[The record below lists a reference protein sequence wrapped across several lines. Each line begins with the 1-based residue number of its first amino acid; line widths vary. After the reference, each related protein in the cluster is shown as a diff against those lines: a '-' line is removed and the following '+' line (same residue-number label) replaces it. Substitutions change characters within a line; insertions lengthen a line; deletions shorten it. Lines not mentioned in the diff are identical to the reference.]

1 MSAHIQNPARSSHR
15 LATRG
20 GKKFGL
26 AAAVVF
32 LVTAGVAPTS
42 ALEDV
47 KTSFW
52 VENDSIEIGRVVA
65 GHTASAIFVF
75 HNDGETDVHIVHATP
90 S

>member
-1 MSAHIQNPARSSHR
+1 MSAHIQNPARS
-15 LATRG
+15 
-20 GKKFGL
+20 GKKCGL

-32 LVTAGVAPTS
+32 LVTAGVTPTS

-65 GHTASAIFVF
+65 GHTASATFVF
-75 HNDGETDVHIVHATP
+75 NNDGETDVHIVHATP

>member
-1 MSAHIQNPARSSHR
+1 MSAHIQNPARSSH
-15 LATRG
+15 LLTTRG
-20 GKKFGL
+20 GKKCGL

-32 LVTAGVAPTS
+32 LVTAGVTPTL

-47 KTSFW
+47 RTSFW

-65 GHTASAIFVF
+65 GHTASATFVF
-75 HNDGETDVHIVHATP
+75 HNDGKTDIHIVHATP

>member
-1 MSAHIQNPARSSHR
+1 MSAHIH
-15 LATRG
+15 
-20 GKKFGL
+20 KFV
-26 AAAVVF
+26 ASVVF
-32 LVTAGVAPTS
+32 LVTAGVTPTS
-42 ALEDV
+42 ALEDE

-65 GHTASAIFVF
+65 GYTASATFVF